1 MPCVHSPL
9 PVPPLKDM
17 SVQALISASAR
28 VSPYAQELTGSW
40 IRRMTVHYGLPAQDL
55 LRGILNGPRR
65 VRVTGTPSSGLELF
79 LNAPARAELTRF
91 TGQPLAHLTRL
102 LPSLAT
108 HELRWDDEVAG
119 AAWKVP
125 RERWVS
131 ACPACTGRAC
141 SPGRPVLV
149 YPGVAGHVCR
159 RHQRW
164 LLAHADEP
172 VSIPLQT
179 LPEILAAHRR
189 HTALVRT
196 HPRATNA
203 MILAAAMVW
212 SWQVQGWRLETIW
225 QDRVHRLTAVTR
237 CTPAAVVPH
246 ALLSYPE
253 TVAVARLLV
262 DGGWQQRLRETVADA
277 GIPSAAGAFSQ
288 EVGRRINRP
297 WLADWLAALSR
308 VSPPRVVQADPLR
321 QWLHELTTANGAGGT
336 AGWTVLPS
344 TLRPAQFIERAGLL
358 SPGRARIVFEEAAA
372 ASLIGGW
379 EPSAAPHIPLTAL

>member
-1 MPCVHSPL
+1 
-9 PVPPLKDM
+9 M
-17 SVQALISASAR
+17 SVQALTTTR
-28 VSPYAQELTGSW
+28 TSPYAQELTGSW
-40 IRRMTVHYGLPAQDL
+40 IRRMTAHYGLPAQDL

-79 LNAPARAELTRF
+79 LNAPARAELPRF
-91 TGQPLAHLTRL
+91 TGLPLAHLTGL

-108 HELRWDDEVAG
+108 PELHGEDEVAG
-119 AAWKVP
+119 AAWRMP
-125 RERWVS
+125 RQAWVS
-131 ACPACTGRAC
+131 ACPACTSRAC

-149 YPGVAGHVCR
+149 YSGAAGHVCR

-164 LLAHADEP
+164 LLAHATKP

-189 HTALVRT
+189 HTVLVRT
-196 HPRATNA
+196 HACASNA

-225 QDRVHRLTAVTR
+225 QDRLHRLTAVTR

-253 TVAVARLLV
+253 TVAIAQLLV
-262 DGGWQQRLRETVADA
+262 DGRWQQRLRETAVGA
-277 GIPSAAGAFSQ
+277 GIPSAAGVFFQ

-297 WLADWLAALSR
+297 WLADWLTALSR
-308 VSPPRVVQADPLR
+308 VSPPRAVQADPLR

-344 TLRPAQFIERAGLL
+344 ALRPAEFIERAGLL
-358 SPGRARIVFEEAAA
+358 TPGRARVVFEEAAA

-379 EPSAAPHIPLTAL
+379 EPAAAPHIPLTAR